1 MMKKTRE
8 KMKMILSV
16 AIVVVLTTVQVW
28 GQKTFKPVNKNASP
42 EAKALLATLYSINGK
57 NIISGH
63 HNGSGPDL
71 NRWHKYVEDMTGKS
85 PEIWGSDF
93 GNYYREGNPESLI
106 NEAVQRY
113 KDGYIVTLMWHTGR
127 PQDNPPFDW
136 ATSTQGEMSDQE
148 WKDLTTPGTAL
159 HDKWISRTDS
169 IASYLKQL
177 RDLNIPVLWRPYHE
191 MNGIWF
197 WWGDKKGEEGFAKLW
212 KMMYDRFVNVHHLDN
227 LIWVW
232 NTNAPRDLEN
242 DEAYAYELYFPGLDY
257 VDVLAADVYHNDY
270 RQEHH
275 DQLVELAGGKLISLG
290 EVGELPTPEILDEQ
304 PMWTWFMVWSRWI
317 ETHNTPEKVKAIY
330 NDPRT
335 LSHGEV
341 KFIQ

>member
-136 ATSTQGEMSDQE
+136 ATSTQGEMSD
-148 WKDLTTPGTAL
+148 K
-159 HDKWISRTDS
+159 
-169 IASYLKQL
+169 
-177 RDLNIPVLWRPYHE
+177 
-191 MNGIWF
+191 NGKI
-197 WWGDKKGEEGFAKLW
+197 
-212 KMMYDRFVNVHHLDN
+212 
-227 LIWVW
+227 
-232 NTNAPRDLEN
+232 
-242 DEAYAYELYFPGLDY
+242 
-257 VDVLAADVYHNDY
+257 
-270 RQEHH
+270 
-275 DQLVELAGGKLISLG
+275 
-290 EVGELPTPEILDEQ
+290 
-304 PMWTWFMVWSRWI
+304 
-317 ETHNTPEKVKAIY
+317 
-330 NDPRT
+330 
-335 LSHGEV
+335 
-341 KFIQ
+341 